1 MKEKSIETLRKGIGE
16 IDRDMVGLFEK
27 RMALAREIGLE
38 KAKLKLPVHDP
49 GREEELIEKNIGYL
63 NDKNLLP
70 YYLEF
75 QKKIFDL
82 SRSYQENNPAR
93 GI

>member
-27 RMALAREIGLE
+27 RMALARKIGLE

-63 NDKNLLP
+63 KDKNLLP

-75 QKKIFDL
+75 QKKVFAL
-82 SRSYQENNPAR
+82 SRSYQENNPAK